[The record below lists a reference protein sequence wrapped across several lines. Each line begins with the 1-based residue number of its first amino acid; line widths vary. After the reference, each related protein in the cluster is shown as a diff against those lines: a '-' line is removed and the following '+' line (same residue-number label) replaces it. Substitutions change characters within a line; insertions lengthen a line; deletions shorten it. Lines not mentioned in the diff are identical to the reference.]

1 MKDTENARKIPSQA
15 RSRATLDIILEAAA
29 QLLESVGES
38 GFNTNALA
46 ERAGVSIGTLY
57 RYFPDKQSIIAA
69 LARQEKAAFEK
80 AVETV
85 LAGETGGLARDR
97 AIIRA
102 FLHAFSDRTEARRL
116 AVTALYAN
124 NDPRDLLEGYEAVQG
139 AFGLKG
145 PHRPAQEPGECRERV
160 QSRTQGVVMG
170 LAGPAGRGQEI
181 AGVGR
186 GGAAGVGHA
195 KGDGFAAEVGQA
207 LQQAKEVLFRAA
219 VNEKIF
225 IATHDLHG
233 ACSREPEG
241 LAHSQRPAHI

>member
-29 QLLESVGES
+29 QLLESVGEG

-69 LARQEKAAFEK
+69 LARQEKAAFER
-80 AVETV
+80 AVESV

-102 FLHAFSDRTEARRL
+102 FLHAFSDRTQARRL

-124 NDPRDLLEGYEAVQG
+124 NDPRDLLEGYESVQGAFRDADGQPLSRVTAFVLSRAVQG
-139 AFGLKG
+139 A
-145 PHRPAQEPGECRERV
+145 
-160 QSRTQGVVMG
+160 M
-170 LAGPAGRGQEI
+170 
-181 AGVGR
+181 
-186 GGAAGVGHA
+186 
-195 KGDGFAAEVGQA
+195 
-207 LQQAKEVLFRAA
+207 RAA
-219 VNEKIF
+219 VLE
-225 IATHDLHG
+225 G
-233 ACSREPEG
+233 ADF
-241 LAHSQRPAHI
+241 LLSQEFEDELVRLGRAYLGHPTRPRGA

>member
-38 GFNTNALA
+38 GSNTNALA

-97 AIIRA
+97 AIIVHGA
-102 FLHAFSDRTEARRL
+102 NYADPDFLAREGKLGRSYGCFSVAHT
-116 AVTALYAN
+116 
-124 NDPRDLLEGYEAVQG
+124 DLPSL
-139 AFGLKG
+139 
-145 PHRPAQEPGECRERV
+145 RER
-160 QSRTQGVVMG
+160 MG
-170 LAGPAGRGQEI
+170 EGRLL
-181 AGVGR
+181 
-186 GGAAGVGHA
+186 
-195 KGDGFAAEVGQA
+195 FAAA
-207 LQQAKEVLFRAA
+207 
-219 VNEKIF
+219 
-225 IATHDLHG
+225 
-233 ACSREPEG
+233 
-241 LAHSQRPAHI
+241 

>member
-139 AFGLKG
+139 AFRDADGQPLS
-145 PHRPAQEPGECRERV
+145 RV
-160 QSRTQGVVMG
+160 TAFVLSRAVQGAM
-170 LAGPAGRGQEI
+170 
-181 AGVGR
+181 
-186 GGAAGVGHA
+186 
-195 KGDGFAAEVGQA
+195 
-207 LQQAKEVLFRAA
+207 RAA
-219 VNEKIF
+219 VLE
-225 IATHDLHG
+225 G
-233 ACSREPEG
+233 ADFLLSQEFEDELVRLGRAYLGHPTRPRESKP
-241 LAHSQRPAHI
+241 

>member
-29 QLLESVGES
+29 QLLESVGEG

-69 LARQEKAAFEK
+69 LARQEKAAFER
-80 AVETV
+80 AVESV

-102 FLHAFSDRTEARRL
+102 FLHAFNDRTQARRL

-124 NDPRDLLEGYEAVQG
+124 NDPRDLLEGYESVQGAFRDADGQPLSRVTAFVLSRAVQG
-139 AFGLKG
+139 A
-145 PHRPAQEPGECRERV
+145 
-160 QSRTQGVVMG
+160 M
-170 LAGPAGRGQEI
+170 
-181 AGVGR
+181 
-186 GGAAGVGHA
+186 
-195 KGDGFAAEVGQA
+195 
-207 LQQAKEVLFRAA
+207 RAA
-219 VNEKIF
+219 VLE
-225 IATHDLHG
+225 G
-233 ACSREPEG
+233 ADF
-241 LAHSQRPAHI
+241 LLSQEFEDELVRLGRAYLGHPTRPRGA